1 MNQAAKWAQRRMAVD
16 DTAAGGTQM
25 AVERLP
31 DVAEVDQNGAAGYWL
46 GTNPPYPLSAGASEE
61 PR

>member
-1 MNQAAKWAQRRMAVD
+1 MAVD
-16 DTAAGGTQM
+16 DTAAGGNQM

-46 GTNPPYPLSAGASEE
+46 GTNPPYPLRAGASEE